1 MLFQSLLRVIF
12 TIVQLSAI
20 HCLQAPCESITTR
33 VEWRELTDDQK
44 NNYLNAIICLKQT
57 ASVLKV
63 GSPSLYNDFV
73 YVHAFGARRMHNTA
87 QFLPWHRAYLGIFEK
102 KLREQCEYID
112 PLPYWDWNVDSQYP
126 EISPVWDWIGGN
138 GNFTTGCIVGG
149 SRSNIFQDFQADFPK
164 PHCVTRRWS
173 ASGKNKTG
181 SLGSLYS
188 AVILERYLSIDNYNG
203 FRIALESIP
212 HNLFHQA
219 IGGDM
224 ANPIT
229 AVNDPVFFLHHS
241 NIDRLWWKWQKRNP
255 MVANTY
261 SGSLV
266 SGGIDNGANLN
277 NSMRFYGLDDDYL
290 VKDVLDTTENSLL
303 YLCYDYSNS
312 VTSTVEPSVVSSN
325 SFEQITMKLQTR
337 VSQKLIDFDEVE
349 TTKVN
354 GPATS
359 PDEIDILD
367 MNNLDGSP
375 LPESV
380 LNLYNVETPEE
391 TDRQD
396 LINIRYPSSL
406 QASHLRLW
414 GYSSHQIQVILQSQ
428 NDTRKF
434 VEFINSLPLQLPS
447 SLGHI
452 VASEISGWR
461 SKSDLEVF
469 GDDNLQSAL
478 NNAMTQVSGRFNLTI

>member
-73 YVHAFGARRMHNTA
+73 YVHAFGARRMHNTSIS
-87 QFLPWHRAYLGIFEK
+87 R
-102 KLREQCEYID
+102 
-112 PLPYWDWNVDSQYP
+112 YWDWNVDSQYP

-203 FRIALESIP
+203 FRIALES
-212 HNLFHQA
+212 
-219 IGGDM
+219 DM

-290 VKDVLDTTENSLL
+290 VKDVLDTTDNSLL

-354 GPATS
+354 GPTAS